1 METKENIQFIDK
13 IVDALRKSA
22 IELEEFQVKA
32 VLGKAEAE
40 DKFEELK
47 KKFNLFLHDSKFKIK
62 EGKEKIDDMNS
73 KFDELIVQ
81 LNLGK
86 AESIETFKEQK
97 EKLLLALHDIEV
109 KIKTNETLNR
119 MYAILLIEI
128 ENFKLQLEVLEEKF
142 DKGKE
147 TTKTSFEK
155 GKQEFNQFIEK
166 FNIKHS
172 KKKEET
178 KWEHFQGEISEA
190 FTHLK
195 QAFTKSS

>member
-1 METKENIQFIDK
+1 METKVNTQFIDK
-13 IVDALRKSA
+13 VVDALRKSA

-32 VLGKAEAE
+32 ALGKADAE
-40 DKFEELK
+40 DKFEEIK
-47 KKFNLFLHDSKFKIK
+47 KKFNLFVHESKFKIK
-62 EGKEKIDDMNS
+62 EGKEKIDEMNT
-73 KFDELIVQ
+73 KLDELMVQ

-86 AESIETFKEQK
+86 AESIEAFKEQK
-97 EKLLLALHDIEV
+97 KKLLLALHEIEV
-109 KIKTNETLNR
+109 KIKTNETLNK

-128 ENFKLQLEVLEEKF
+128 ENFKLQLEVLEDKF

-155 GKQEFNQFIEK
+155 GKEEFNQFIERFK
-166 FNIKHS
+166 TKHS
-172 KKKEET
+172 KKEES

-195 QAFTKSS
+195 QAFTKPS